1 MDLSRIQIP
10 DEALDWSFVRSSGPG
25 GQNVNK
31 VATAVQLRVNL
42 DRAGLPEAVRRRLE
56 KLAGQRLTKQG
67 ELLIRADRYR
77 TQAQNRDDAQAR
89 LEAMVAQASHKPKHR
104 VATKPTK
111 AAKKRRTDTKTRRGQ
126 LKRMRSKKHLD

>member
-56 KLAGQRLTKQG
+56 KLAGRRLTKQG

-89 LEAMVAQASHKPKHR
+89 LDAMVARASHKPKHR

-111 AAKKRRTDTKTRRGQ
+111 AAKRRRTDTKTRRGQ